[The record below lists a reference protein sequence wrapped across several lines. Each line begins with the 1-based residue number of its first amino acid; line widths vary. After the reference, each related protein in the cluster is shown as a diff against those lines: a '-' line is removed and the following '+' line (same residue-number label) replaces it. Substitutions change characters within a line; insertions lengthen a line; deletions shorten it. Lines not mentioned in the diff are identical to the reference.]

1 MRKKAPRAAVLWM
14 AGDRLF
20 STGLLLTMAF
30 VALAFYVYSSW
41 GWGDY
46 AAWSAAL
53 LVVSVGIAAL
63 GIYLKRE
70 SYKLAL
76 RAGIDVTRLT

>member
-20 STGLLLTMAF
+20 SAGLLLTMAF
-30 VALAFYVYSSW
+30 IALPFYVYSSW
-41 GWGDY
+41 VWGDY